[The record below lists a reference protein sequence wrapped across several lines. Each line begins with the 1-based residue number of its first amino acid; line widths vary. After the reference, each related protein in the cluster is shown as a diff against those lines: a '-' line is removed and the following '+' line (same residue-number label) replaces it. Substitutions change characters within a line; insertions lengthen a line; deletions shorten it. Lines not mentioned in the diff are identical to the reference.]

1 MRDIKRIAEE
11 LFDKIHSRF
20 GNTSIG
26 DENAK
31 STDEPTN
38 ARFFNFDYVDNS
50 GQNFGNV
57 TVSIIDGET
66 LKVYFGKSLSNE
78 MDQAQRESWYG
89 FLRELRNFSKRNLM
103 QFDARDITRSN
114 LIKKDVEQASVI
126 EKPVQAKDVNL
137 GESLLMGNERT
148 SFQNIGPIKLV
159 IKHVRPVNPEQV
171 GSRSRYIK
179 NIFFQND
186 QGERYKSP
194 YNSLTISRALAN
206 HLAQGGQINDDNYKN
221 ICNLAG
227 AMSKIKSFVRRSN
240 YENYDDPEI
249 VALVHEAKAEFRE
262 GRKLFKKL
270 SSTHNYTQALNE
282 LNEKLAESAPEES
295 VDYLRK
301 KFTRPMINSKIEQAL
316 PDISAIY
323 HRKNKKTKVLI
334 DGKKWLF
341 DRKLIH
347 QVAENMAVYDDVV
360 KYSNLNQMVERVL
373 ENLANVLTEQNKSTE
388 AAECK
393 GWMENYSNLENLTE
407 KQLISRFVVEVLRKA
422 KSLRSNEQ
430 IVEDI
435 DDEDELAELQDIL
448 DTPIEFGV
456 DGDNI
461 IAAISKI
468 ISDDNL
474 HELLYKESKD
484 NPDEDARPIIKY
496 WLLDNN
502 PELHDQLDFSKLE
515 DKNVVPDET
524 APPVLPPPPPPPPPP
539 PVIPPEAGTT
549 PAMEPQMAQIAQLPQ
564 PLPQPLPQELLPQQ
578 ALQELKKLS
587 GIR

>member
-1 MRDIKRIAEE
+1 MRDINRIAEE

-20 GNTSIG
+20 GNTSVG

-38 ARFFNFDYVDNS
+38 ARFFNFDYVDPS

-78 MDQAQRESWYG
+78 MDQSQRKNWYG

-114 LIKKDVEQASVI
+114 LVKKDIEQASTI
-126 EKPVQAKDVNL
+126 EKPKQVKDIQL
-137 GESLLMGNERT
+137 GESLLMGGEKT

-206 HLAQGGQINDDNYKN
+206 HLAQGGQINDDNYRN

-227 AMSKIKSFVRRSN
+227 AMNKIKAFVRRSN
-240 YENYDDPEI
+240 YEGYDDPEI
-249 VALVHEAKAEFRE
+249 ISLVHEAKTEFKE
-262 GRKLFKKL
+262 GKKLLKKL
-270 SSTHNYTQALNE
+270 SSHQGYTQALTE
-282 LNEKLAESAPEES
+282 LNEKLSDTASEES

-301 KFTRPMINSKIEQAL
+301 KFTKPMINNKIEQAL

-323 HRKNKKTKVLI
+323 HRKNKKNKILI

-347 QVAENMAVYDDVV
+347 KVAENIAIYDDMV
-360 KYSNLNQMVERVL
+360 KYSNIN
-373 ENLANVLTEQNKSTE
+373 
-388 AAECK
+388 
-393 GWMENYSNLENLTE
+393 
-407 KQLISRFVVEVLRKA
+407 
-422 KSLRSNEQ
+422 
-430 IVEDI
+430 
-435 DDEDELAELQDIL
+435 
-448 DTPIEFGV
+448 
-456 DGDNI
+456 
-461 IAAISKI
+461 
-468 ISDDNL
+468 
-474 HELLYKESKD
+474 H
-484 NPDEDARPIIKY
+484 
-496 WLLDNN
+496 
-502 PELHDQLDFSKLE
+502 
-515 DKNVVPDET
+515 
-524 APPVLPPPPPPPPPP
+524 
-539 PVIPPEAGTT
+539 
-549 PAMEPQMAQIAQLPQ
+549 
-564 PLPQPLPQELLPQQ
+564 
-578 ALQELKKLS
+578 
-587 GIR
+587 